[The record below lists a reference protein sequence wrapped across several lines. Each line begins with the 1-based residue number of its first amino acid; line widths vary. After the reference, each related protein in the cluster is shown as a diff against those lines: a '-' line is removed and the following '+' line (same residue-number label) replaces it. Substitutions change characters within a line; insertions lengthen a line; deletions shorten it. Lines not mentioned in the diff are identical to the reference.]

1 VRATLLGAA
10 ASPLFLPPP
19 PLTRRRWNPPSL
31 LLSFPYPST
40 SFCCFILAR
49 SRAILATLS
58 QQLDEED
65 LEEVQEAFNL
75 FDRNGTGTIDLREL
89 KAAFRALGFKIKSPD
104 LKQMVHTEL
113 DSSDISFGAFVRLV
127 TPMILQRDERDE
139 IMKVFELFDTDG
151 TNTINFENLRRVAD
165 ELGEELT
172 PADLKEMLEEADR
185 DGDNEIDRDDFFRV
199 MRKPSSDPLDDLSSD
214 EEDDG
219 DDDEM

>member
-1 VRATLLGAA
+1 M
-10 ASPLFLPPP
+10 
-19 PLTRRRWNPPSL
+19 
-31 LLSFPYPST
+31 
-40 SFCCFILAR
+40 
-49 SRAILATLS
+49 
-58 QQLDEED
+58 
-65 LEEVQEAFNL
+65 
-75 FDRNGTGTIDLREL
+75 FDRDGTGTIDLREL

-219 DDDEM
+219 DEDEM